1 MKRAIPLFLALAVL
15 VSGCGNGLKPG
26 LFGRTPAPPA
36 TEPDEPVLTPELS
49 APPPPAGAVTVE
61 ALDTTTEA
69 QRAAATA
76 TPAPEGD
83 AALGKV
89 VVSLGDV
96 TQAGFWLR
104 SPLVAAA
111 RPGLVKTA
119 GGQTVQV
126 DLLPGEG
133 AAQLSLAAFRAL
145 GLGLTDL
152 PEVTVYGR

>member
-1 MKRAIPLFLALAVL
+1 MKRAIPLLLALAVL
-15 VSGCGNGLKPG
+15 LSGCGNGVKPG
-26 LFGRTPAPPA
+26 LFGRTSAPPA
-36 TEPDEPVLTPELS
+36 AEPEEPVLTPELS
-49 APPPPAGAVTVE
+49 APPPPVGAVTVE

-76 TPAPEGD
+76 TPVPEGD